1 MTKPKPGLIALI
13 TGAFLLIATP
23 ALAAEAEST
32 INDLDTVWIL
42 LAAYLVFFMQPG
54 FALLETGLTRAKNTI
69 NIIAKNF
76 MDMSVAVILFF
87 FFGYGLMYGSGNSFI
102 GLNGFALSGLGDSN
116 VPIWASFIFQAVF
129 CATAATIV
137 SGAVAERIKFISY
150 LIATGVLTALI
161 YPIIGHW
168 TWGGGWLAGLN
179 FFDFAGS
186 TIVHSTGGWAALI
199 GAWMLGPREGKY
211 DAEGKAQAICGH
223 NLPLAALGVFILWFG
238 WFGFNPGSQLAASGI
253 ENAKAISLIS
263 VNTILA
269 PAAGALTAMLAVW
282 IGYGKPDLTFCMNG
296 ALAGLVAIT
305 APCAVVS
312 PVASILIG
320 AIGGVLVVL
329 SARFFDLLHIDDP
342 VGAVSVHGVNGVW
355 GTLAVG
361 LWGQK
366 ALGLASDGLFMGG
379 GLGQLGVQALGV
391 VSVAAFTLVTMGVVF
406 FIVDHT
412 IGLRVTRT
420 EELRGLDIDEHGM
433 EGYSDF
439 QIFTTR

>member
-1 MTKPKPGLIALI
+1 M
-13 TGAFLLIATP
+13 IATP
-23 ALAAEAEST
+23 ALAAEAERT
-32 INDLDTVWIL
+32 ISDIDTIWIL

-69 NIIAKNF
+69 NIMAKNF
-76 MDMSVAVILFF
+76 MDMSLAVILFF
-87 FFGYGLMYGSGNSFI
+87 LFGYGLMYGKGNAFI
-102 GLNGFALSGLGDSN
+102 GMSGFALSGLGDSN
-116 VPIWASFIFQAVF
+116 VPIWASFVFQAVF

-137 SGAVAERIKFISY
+137 SGAVAERIKFVSY
-150 LIATGVLTALI
+150 LVATGVLTALI

-168 TWGGGWLAGLN
+168 TWGGGWLSGMK

-223 NLPLAALGVFILWFG
+223 NLPLAGLGVFILWFG

-253 ENAKAISLIS
+253 ENAKAISLIT
-263 VNTILA
+263 VNTTLA
-269 PAAGALTAMLAVW
+269 PAAGALAAMFVVW
-282 IGYGKPDLTFCMNG
+282 ISYGKPDVTFCMNG

-312 PVASILIG
+312 PGASILIG
-320 AIGGVLVVL
+320 AIGGVLVVF
-329 SARFFDLLHIDDP
+329 SARFFDLLKIDDP

-391 VSVAAFTLVTMGVVF
+391 VSIGAFTMVSMGLVFMLVNR
-406 FIVDHT
+406 T
-412 IGLRVTRT
+412 IGLRVSRT

-433 EGYSDF
+433 EGYADF